1 MKIYTSYFGNL
12 KNLPDSIVPIAIC
25 GAVPAGYKGW
35 RYTKLAP
42 KLNFFKVYKETLD
55 KDYYIRNFKKEIFDV
70 LDPNRV
76 VEELSVYAQGKDI
89 ALICYEKPG
98 DFCHRHLVAEWLTEN
113 TDYKVEEYVG

>member
-1 MKIYTSYFGNL
+1 MKIYTSYFANL

-76 VEELSVYAQGKDI
+76 VEELSVYANTLGSTILQSTKQSTI
-89 ALICYEKPG
+89 I
-98 DFCHRHLVAEWLTEN
+98 DFLSLVITSDFAIS
-113 TDYKVEEYVG
+113 